1 MSSIEDRFSAALHTS
16 ARGWRLAVDRRLK
29 HLGISQAS
37 WMAIAIIAKAATPLP
52 QTRLA
57 ALVGVEDP
65 TMVATIDRL
74 VKAGYALRA
83 PSPTDRRVKLVSL
96 TEAGQDIYRNLKA
109 ESDMLRAE
117 LLRNIDPQALKLAT
131 EVLETLQAGIEAQL

>member
-37 WMAIAIIAKAATPLP
+37 WMAIAIVAKAATPLS

-65 TMVATIDRL
+65 TMVSTIDRL
-74 VKAGYALRA
+74 VKAGYALRV

-96 TEAGQDIYRNLKA
+96 TEAGQDIYRTLKA
-109 ESDMLRAE
+109 ESDILRAD
-117 LLRNIDPQALKLAT
+117 LLRNIDPAALRLAT
-131 EVLETLQAGIEAQL
+131 EVLETLQAGIEAQP

>member
-37 WMAIAIIAKAATPLP
+37 WMAIAIVAKAATPLP

-65 TMVATIDRL
+65 TMVSTIDRL

-96 TEAGQDIYRNLKA
+96 TAAGQDIYRTLKA
-109 ESDMLRAE
+109 ESDILRAD
-117 LLRNIDPQALKLAT
+117 LLRNIDPQALRLAT
-131 EVLETLQAGIEAQL
+131 EVLETLQAGIEAQP

>member
-16 ARGWRLAVDRRLK
+16 ARGWRQVVDRRLK
-29 HLGISQAS
+29 HLGLSQAS
-37 WMAIAIIAKAATPLP
+37 WMAIAIVAKAETPLP

-74 VKAGYALRA
+74 VKGGYALRT

-96 TEAGQDIYRNLKA
+96 TATGQDIYRTLKA
-109 ESDMLRAE
+109 ESDALRAD
-117 LLRNIDPQALKLAT
+117 LLSRIDPQARRLAT
-131 EVLETLQAGIEAQL
+131 EVLEALQAGIEGQL

>member
-37 WMAIAIIAKAATPLP
+37 WMAIAIVAKAATPLP

-109 ESDMLRAE
+109 ESDVLRAD

>member
-37 WMAIAIIAKAATPLP
+37 WMTIAIVTKAATPLS

-96 TEAGQDIYRNLKA
+96 TPAGQDIYRTLKA
-109 ESDMLRAE
+109 ESDLLRAD
-117 LLRNIDPQALKLAT
+117 LLRHIDPQALRLAT

>member
-37 WMAIAIIAKAATPLP
+37 WMAIAIVAKAATPLP

-109 ESDMLRAE
+109 ESDMLRAD

>member
-37 WMAIAIIAKAATPLP
+37 WMAIAIVAKAATPLS
-52 QTRLA
+52 QTRMA

-74 VKAGYALRA
+74 VKAGYVLRT

-96 TEAGQDIYRNLKA
+96 TDAGQEIYRTLKA
-109 ESDMLRAE
+109 ESDVLRAD
-117 LLRNIDPQALKLAT
+117 LLRHIDPQALRLAT

>member
-16 ARGWRLAVDRRLK
+16 ARGWRQVVDRRLK
-29 HLGISQAS
+29 HLGLSQAS
-37 WMAIAIIAKAATPLP
+37 WMAIAIVAKADTPLP

-74 VKAGYALRA
+74 VKGGYALRT

-96 TEAGQDIYRNLKA
+96 TEAGRDIFRTLKA
-109 ESDMLRAE
+109 ESDALRAD
-117 LLRNIDPQALKLAT
+117 LLSGVEPEALRLAT
-131 EVLETLQAGIEAQL
+131 QVLEALQAGIEAQL

>member
-1 MSSIEDRFSAALHTS
+1 MPSIEDRFSAALHTS

-37 WMAIAIIAKAATPLP
+37 WMAIAIVAKAATPLS

-96 TEAGQDIYRNLKA
+96 TEAGQDIYRTLKA
-109 ESDMLRAE
+109 ESDVLRAE
-117 LLRNIDPQALKLAT
+117 LLRHIDPQALQLAT
-131 EVLETLQAGIEAQL
+131 QVLETLQAAIEAQP

>member
-1 MSSIEDRFSAALHTS
+1 LSSIEDRFSAALHTS

-37 WMAIAIIAKAATPLP
+37 WMAIAIVAKAATPLP

-65 TMVATIDRL
+65 TMVSTIDRL

-96 TEAGQDIYRNLKA
+96 TAAGQDIYRTLKA
-109 ESDMLRAE
+109 ESDILRAD
-117 LLRNIDPQALKLAT
+117 LLRNIDPQALRLAT
-131 EVLETLQAGIEAQL
+131 EVLETLQAGIEAQP

>member
-37 WMAIAIIAKAATPLP
+37 WMAIAIVAKAATPLS
-52 QTRLA
+52 QTRMA
-57 ALVGVEDP
+57 AMVGVEDP

-74 VKAGYALRA
+74 VKAGYALRT
-83 PSPTDRRVKLVSL
+83 PSPTDRRVKLVML
-96 TEAGQDIYRNLKA
+96 TDAGQDIYRTLKA
-109 ESDMLRAE
+109 ESDVLRAE
-117 LLRNIDPQALKLAT
+117 LLRNIDPQALQLAT

>member
-1 MSSIEDRFSAALHTS
+1 LSSIEDRFSAALHTS

-37 WMAIAIIAKAATPLP
+37 WMAIAIVAKAATPLP

-65 TMVATIDRL
+65 TMVSTIDRL

-96 TEAGQDIYRNLKA
+96 TAAGQDIYRTLKA
-109 ESDMLRAE
+109 ESDILRAD
-117 LLRNIDPQALKLAT
+117 LLRNIDPQALRLAT
-131 EVLETLQAGIEAQL
+131 QVLETLQAGIEAQP